1 MKQKSSLAKKEL
13 RAAEAEKEATWK
25 NYHCNLMHRYYDGPE
40 ADLPLPE
47 LLGLDKDA
55 DDAAVRKRCEEL
67 LATVKVLGGWPTSKP
82 QRDNFVVCDGFRY
95 ILKGSFPV
103 SILPTRAGLRKNE
116 VSYIAGTE
124 EISTQATTIGQTT
137 SVGRYS
143 IFMVQA
149 DDRCIVVAAQ
159 RAGRARKIAGQIV
172 RAE

>member
-1 MKQKSSLAKKEL
+1 M
-13 RAAEAEKEATWK
+13 
-25 NYHCNLMHRYYDGPE
+25 
-40 ADLPLPE
+40 
-47 LLGLDKDA
+47 
-55 DDAAVRKRCEEL
+55 
-67 LATVKVLGGWPTSKP
+67 
-82 QRDNFVVCDGFRY
+82 
-95 ILKGSFPV
+95 
-103 SILPTRAGLRKNE
+103 
-116 VSYIAGTE
+116 SYIAGTE